1 MSSLVLP
8 GTASLA
14 DTSLAAVAAALRRS
28 GLWFDLGAATIRVQ
42 GSSSALPSQLQRVYG
57 AYPFV
62 ERSDWADL
70 HVRIDRSRGV
80 RGWMR
85 PQVVF
90 RCDGQLGFD
99 PFPADS
105 PLPMFEWG
113 CNWLIGRR
121 LNDLLLLHAGAVERD
136 GLALVMPA
144 MPGSGKSTLTAALAS
159 SGWRLLSDEFGAI
172 DTQSLQFRALLKPVG
187 LKNASIDV
195 IRQFAPAAV
204 LGPSF
209 LKTRK
214 GTVAHL
220 APTADAVARRS
231 ETARPGAIV
240 LPLWKAD
247 SDTRFEPVSADQAF
261 SALAFN
267 AFNYQLLGIDGYRA
281 AVHLV
286 EHCPAWQL
294 VYSRLDEAIAVINDA
309 WPSVCGRQQA

>member
-1 MSSLVLP
+1 MSPPAPPV
-8 GTASLA
+8 GASLA
-14 DTSLAAVAAALRRS
+14 DTSLAAVASSLRQS
-28 GLWFDLGAATIRVQ
+28 GLWLDLGAATIRVQ
-42 GSSSALPSQLQRVYG
+42 GSSSALPQQLQRVYG
-57 AYPFV
+57 AFPFV
-62 ERSDWADL
+62 DHGEWADL
-70 HVRIDRSRGV
+70 HVRIDRARGL

-136 GLALVMPA
+136 GLTLVMPA
-144 MPGSGKSTLTAALAS
+144 TPGSGKSTLTAALAS

-172 DTQSLQFRALLKPVG
+172 DTQSLRFRALLKPVG

-195 IRQFAPAAV
+195 IRQFAPGAV

-220 APTADAVARRS
+220 APTSDAVARRA
-231 ETARPGAIV
+231 EPARPGAIV
-240 LPLWKAD
+240 LPLWKAG
-247 SDTRFEPVSADQAF
+247 SETRFEPIPADQAF

-281 AVHLV
+281 ALHLV

-294 VYSRLDEAIAVINDA
+294 VYSRLDEAVSVINGV
-309 WPSVCGRQQA
+309 WPSVRERQRA